1 MREGGETDRSF
12 TELRRNLRSRALF
25 ARSMLARPREVG
37 AVWPTSRRAVAGL
50 LEMADLRSV
59 RIAVEFG
66 AGTGVYTRGILD
78 RMGPEGRLLAF
89 EQDGD
94 LARALAEGLP
104 DPRLR
109 VVHDSAERVE
119 EYLRDHAGGERA
131 GVIVSSVPFTTLPAG
146 VREGI
151 LDAAVRALSPEGTML
166 VLQYSNLVRPA
177 LERRFRD
184 VRRRLSPLNLPPAF
198 LFACTGPR
206 KESP

>member
-1 MREGGETDRSF
+1 M
-12 TELRRNLRSRALF
+12 
-25 ARSMLARPREVG
+25 
-37 AVWPTSRRAVAGL
+37 WPTSRRAVADL
-50 LEMADLRSV
+50 LEMADLRSA

-78 RMGPEGRLLAF
+78 RMGAEGRLLAF
-89 EQDGD
+89 EQDED
-94 LARALAEGLP
+94 LARALAEGLT

-109 VVHDSAERVE
+109 LVHDSAEHVE
-119 EYLRDHAGGERA
+119 EHLRDHAGGERA
-131 GVIVSSVPFTTLPAG
+131 DVIVSSVPFTTLPAG

-166 VLQYSNLVRPA
+166 VLQYSNLVRPD
-177 LERRFRD
+177 LEQRFRD

-206 KESP
+206 KDPP